1 MRVVILG
8 AGVIGVST
16 AYYLARAGHEIT
28 VLERRNGPG
37 QETSYANAG
46 EISPGYAAPWSGPG
60 VPVKALKW
68 LLMRHP
74 PLAIKPSLDPALWRW
89 LAAFLGNC
97 RRDRY
102 RVNKARMLRL
112 AEYSRDRL
120 KELRASAGIRYD
132 ARSLGTLQLFRT
144 QKQLDA
150 CAGDMALLR
159 EHGIPH
165 SLLDR
170 GQLTRHEP
178 ALAPVRE
185 KFVGGLHLPGD
196 ETGDCLKFTREL
208 AELAQGLG
216 VRFEYGSAV
225 LALERDG
232 ARIGGVRATTG
243 HYQADAY
250 LVALASHA
258 PALLA
263 PLGIHLPVYPVKG
276 YSLTVPIAAED
287 GAPRSTVMDET
298 HKVAITRLG
307 DRIRVGGTAE
317 LAGFNLDLD
326 PARIATLEHVLGD
339 VFPRGGD
346 PRRATAWAGL
356 RPMTPDGTPVL
367 GPTRY
372 ANLYLGTGH
381 GTLGWTMAAGTGKL
395 LADLLSQRQPEIDMA
410 GLTLA
415 RYDACASAPL
425 ACPEAT
431 PC

>member
-1 MRVVILG
+1 MRVLILG

-16 AYYLARAGHEIT
+16 AYYLARSGHEVT
-28 VLERRNGPG
+28 VLDRQAAPG

-60 VPVKALKW
+60 VPLKALKW

-74 PLAIKPSLDPALWRW
+74 PMVIKPSLDPALWRW

-97 RRDRY
+97 QVDRY
-102 RVNKARMLRL
+102 RVNKSRMLRL
-112 AEYSRDRL
+112 AQYSRDRL
-120 KELRASAGIRYD
+120 RDLRASTGIHYD
-132 ARSLGTLQLFRT
+132 ERSLGTLQLFRT

-150 CAGDMALLR
+150 CAGDAALLR

-165 SLLDR
+165 SVLDR
-170 GQLTRHEP
+170 EQITRYEP
-178 ALAPVRE
+178 ALAAVPE

-196 ETGDCLKFTREL
+196 ETGDCHKFTRQL
-208 AELAQGLG
+208 ADLAVGLG
-216 VRFEYGSAV
+216 VRFVYNSTAFQLAQYGQLISS
-225 LALERDG
+225 
-232 ARIGGVRATTG
+232 VRASTG
-243 HYQADAY
+243 LYQADAY
-250 LVALASHA
+250 LVALGSHA
-258 PALLA
+258 PRLLA
-263 PLGIHLPVYPVKG
+263 PLGIKLPVYPVKG
-276 YSLTVPIAAED
+276 YSITVPIVDEE

-317 LAGFNLDLD
+317 LAGFNLDRT

-339 VFPRGGD
+339 LFPRGGD
-346 PRRATAWAGL
+346 PDRVTGWAGL

-367 GPTRY
+367 GPTPY

-395 LADLLSQRQPEIDMA
+395 LADLLSRRQPEIDLA

-415 RYDACASAPL
+415 RYGSNADMSHPPL
-425 ACPEAT
+425 ALTA
-431 PC
+431 